1 MMRPIRVRVTKFDND
16 GTVDAVWV
24 ACDRGAAIV
33 IIKAGVF
40 YVPFESLEVLEDVTC
55 DEKSSSVSE
64 PSSGS
69 KPAADSGSA
78 TRAAASNE
86 RKVGLVRKRR
96 RKRASSLRGPR
107 SNQWKPEEMA

>member
-1 MMRPIRVRVTKFDND
+1 MKPTRVRVTKFDND

-33 IIKAGVF
+33 IVKGGVF
-40 YVPFESLEVLEDVTC
+40 YVPFESLEVLEDVPC
-55 DEKSSSVSE
+55 DEKGSSVSV

-69 KPAADSGSA
+69 KEPAAD
-78 TRAAASNE
+78 ASVTSTAGPAE
-86 RKVGLVRKRR
+86 RVRKRR